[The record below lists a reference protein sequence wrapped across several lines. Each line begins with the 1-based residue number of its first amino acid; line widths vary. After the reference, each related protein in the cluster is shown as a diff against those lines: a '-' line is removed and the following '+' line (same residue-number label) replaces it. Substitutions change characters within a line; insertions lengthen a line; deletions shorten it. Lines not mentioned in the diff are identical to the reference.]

1 MSSRDVESNRHQP
14 SNTMQ
19 LELLIL
25 ADSPS
30 IIDRWL
36 LPLQEAGWHLN
47 WQQVATPDEY
57 RTHLNGGVD
66 LILAD
71 ANFGEFGI
79 EDAIARLRDRGLE
92 IPAIVISRNPSIAEA
107 VDCLKAGAADYL
119 KEERL
124 AELPEA
130 VERLLETRKD
140 SPAPH
145 RSQLKQQLQEQTA
158 EVARLQAQSQ
168 RDSAERGRA
177 EAARLKSE
185 AQLQTIVAKIADGI
199 IVVDARGIVRFVNP
213 AALALFDRREE
224 ELLGRVLGF
233 PAIGEDKAEV
243 DLRRRSGECAIAQM
257 RVVPIEWQGNRAY
270 LLSLRDITER
280 KRAEEERQ
288 QLLEQAEAANRIKDE
303 FLAVVSHELRTPLN
317 PILGW
322 SKLLRTNRLSESK
335 KMQALETIER
345 NASLQAQLIDDL
357 LDISRILRGKLSVNA
372 TPLNLAKI
380 AKAAI
385 ETVSLAAT
393 AKSIEIHTDFEP
405 EVGLVSGDAN
415 RLQQVVWNLLSNAV
429 KFTPPGGRIDVRLE
443 QVDGYAQLQVSDMG
457 KGISPDF
464 LPYIFDYF
472 RQENST
478 STRAVGGLGL
488 GLAIVRHLVELH
500 GGTVEADSPGLDQG
514 ATFAVQLPVISSAVE
529 VTPDGESRDGEL
541 DLQGLRVLVVE
552 DEPDTREFLTFLLEA
567 YGANIEAA
575 PSVGEALARF
585 PHFEPDLLLSDIE
598 MPEADGYMLIRHV
611 RSLPPERGG
620 EIPAIALTA
629 YAREIDRQ
637 RALSAGYTL
646 HVPKPVSP
654 DNLSAAIASLLFN
667 RV

>member
-1 MSSRDVESNRHQP
+1 
-14 SNTMQ
+14 MQ
-19 LELLIL
+19 LDLLIL

-30 IIDRWL
+30 NIDRWL

-47 WQQVATPDEY
+47 WQQVATPNEY
-57 RTHLNGGVD
+57 RAQLNGGID

-71 ANFGEFGI
+71 ANLREFAL
-79 EDAIARLRDRGLE
+79 EDAIALLRDRGLE

-107 VDCLKAGAADYL
+107 MGCLKTGAADYL
-119 KEERL
+119 KEEQL

-140 SPAPH
+140 SPPPH

-158 EVARLQAQSQ
+158 EMARLQAQSQ

-177 EAARLKSE
+177 EAARIKSE

-199 IVVDARGIVRFVNP
+199 IVVDERGIVRFVNP

-243 DLRRRSGECAIAQM
+243 DLRRRGGDCAIAQM
-257 RVVPIEWQGNRAY
+257 RVVKIEWQGNRAY

-288 QLLEQAEAANRIKDE
+288 QLLERAEAANRIKDE

-322 SKLLRTNRLSESK
+322 SKLLRTKRLSESK
-335 KMQALETIER
+335 RMQALETIER

-372 TPLNLAKI
+372 IPLNLAKI

-429 KFTPPGGRIDVRLE
+429 KFTPSGGRIDVRLDR
-443 QVDGYAQLQVSDMG
+443 VDGYVQLQVSDTG
-457 KGISPDF
+457 KGINPDF

-500 GGTVEADSPGLDQG
+500 GGTVEADSPGLNQG
-514 ATFAVQLPVISSAVE
+514 ATFSVQLPVISSAVE
-529 VTPDGESRDGEL
+529 ATPNGESRNGEL
-541 DLQGLRVLVVE
+541 NLQGLRVLVVE

-585 PHFEPDLLLSDIE
+585 PDFEPDLLLSDIE
-598 MPEADGYMLIRHV
+598 MPEADGYMLIRHI

-629 YAREIDRQ
+629 YARDIDRQ
-637 RALSAGYTL
+637 RALSEGYTL

-654 DNLSAAIASLLFN
+654 DNLSAAIASLLSPPQ
-667 RV
+667 VS

>member
-1 MSSRDVESNRHQP
+1 MSSKDVESNRHQS

-19 LELLIL
+19 LDLLIL
-25 ADSPS
+25 ADSS
-30 IIDRWL
+30 SLIERWL
-36 LPLQEAGWHLN
+36 LPLQAAGWHLN
-47 WQQVATPDEY
+47 WQQVAAEDDY
-57 RTHLNGGVD
+57 FAQLNRGVD

-79 EDAIARLRDRGLE
+79 KDAIALLQDKGLE

-107 VDCLKAGAADYL
+107 VDCLKTGAADYL
-119 KEERL
+119 KEEQL

-130 VERLLETRKD
+130 VERVLETRKD
-140 SPAPH
+140 SPALSCQ
-145 RSQLKQQLQEQTA
+145 SQLEHKLQKQTA
-158 EVARLQAQSQ
+158 EVARLQAQAK
-168 RDSAERGRA
+168 RDSTERGRA

-199 IVVDARGIVRFVNP
+199 IVVDERGIVRFVNP
-213 AALALFDRREE
+213 AALALFDRQEE

-243 DLRRRSGECAIAQM
+243 DLRRRGGDCAIAQM

-335 KMQALETIER
+335 RMQALETIER

-372 TPLNLAKI
+372 IPLDLAEI
-380 AKAAI
+380 ARAAI

-393 AKSIEIHTDFEP
+393 AKSIEIHTAFEP
-405 EVGLVSGDAN
+405 EVGMVSGDAN

-429 KFTPPGGRIDVRLE
+429 KFTPPGGRIDVRLGR
-443 QVDGYAQLQVSDMG
+443 VDGYTQLQVRDTG

-500 GGTVEADSPGLDQG
+500 GGTVEADSPGLEQG
-514 ATFAVQLPVISSAVE
+514 ATFAVQLPIISSAVE
-529 VTPDGESRDGEL
+529 AAPDRESPDGEL

-567 YGANIEAA
+567 YGANTEAA

-585 PHFEPDLLLSDIE
+585 PYFEPDLLLSDIE
-598 MPEADGYMLIRHV
+598 MPEADGYMLIRHI

-629 YAREIDRQ
+629 YARDIDRQ
-637 RALSAGYTL
+637 RALSEGYTL

-654 DNLSAAIASLLFN
+654 DNLSAAIASLLMKG
-667 RV
+667 